1 MSHKENTPS
10 LEAVKDEEFWTDFVE
25 GEIDDS
31 LKEDV
36 ELLLKR
42 DTAVAT
48 AYKSLVED
56 IQKTKDIVES
66 ASVQDELPQDDEYYK
81 KLHSQIMAKVGQV
94 EVLSFEEIEKEEHQ
108 VEENVFRLPSYL
120 MMGGV
125 AALFVAVLSVLLF
138 QNTQNGNQGFK
149 NVANQ
154 QEASEKDWLLRA
166 SADNPEVFAE
176 SILSVESQED
186 FVSKAAEKKV
196 EQLSDEEL
204 KKIIDDIIE

>member
-1 MSHKENTPS
+1 
-10 LEAVKDEEFWTDFVE
+10 
-25 GEIDDS
+25 
-31 LKEDV
+31 
-36 ELLLKR
+36 
-42 DTAVAT
+42 
-48 AYKSLVED
+48 
-56 IQKTKDIVES
+56 
-66 ASVQDELPQDDEYYK
+66 
-81 KLHSQIMAKVGQV
+81 
-94 EVLSFEEIEKEEHQ
+94 
-108 VEENVFRLPSYL
+108 
-120 MMGGV
+120 MGGV